1 VYVLVLSFHSVLMSG
16 TDLLS
21 IKIYTVMRAY
31 IWECREVETNAT
43 GQPTRRLE
51 RDPIRRSLNAPGLAS
66 SEQNAQNSPDH
77 HRYIA
82 GE

>member
-1 VYVLVLSFHSVLMSG
+1 VYVLVFSCHSVILSG
-16 TDLLS
+16 IDLLS

-51 RDPIRRSLNAPGLAS
+51 RDPIRRLLNAPGLAS
-66 SEQNAQNSPDH
+66 SEQNAQNPSDH
-77 HRYIA
+77 HRYIS